1 MSVRLPTASLPK
13 NAKVDTSTISNMGTK
28 NPDNAESQKEK
39 TRKAADSVGNSP
51 VNKVDT
57 SKKKKTSLPK
67 PGDEE
72 DFKRYLKEKE
82 KNKIP
87 SQAQLSKEFDQYV
100 GRN

>member
-1 MSVRLPTASLPK
+1 MRLSTASVPTK

-39 TRKAADSVGNSP
+39 TRKAADSVGDSP
-51 VNKVDT
+51 VNKVD
-57 SKKKKTSLPK
+57 KKKKTSLPT

-87 SQAQLSKEFDQYV
+87 SQAQLNKEFDRYV